1 MPVNRPLPPLPP
13 RPVRDLP
20 ARPTP
25 ASEPTPVAE
34 VPGATPLPEGVSRDM
49 IVALAR
55 ELAAE
60 MARSARP
67 APAAR
72 PLNDARPARSDAR
85 QSKPDARP
93 MRFVYG
99 AGAVAA
105 MSVMAVGLVQPD
117 FAATADQSAG
127 SGPTADP
134 NPVAQVPGTTV
145 QHVTQYIQLKPGQTA
160 PPGAT
165 VIAANAPTPR
175 VVVTHNTP
183 SGPAAQPAARPP
195 APKPATRQSGRPRP

>member
-1 MPVNRPLPPLPP
+1 MQ
-13 RPVRDLP
+13 
-20 ARPTP
+20 
-25 ASEPTPVAE
+25 
-34 VPGATPLPEGVSRDM
+34 LPEGVSREM

-67 APAAR
+67 TPGAR
-72 PLNDARPARSDAR
+72 PLSDARPARMDSR

-117 FAATADQSAG
+117 FAATADQSGA
-127 SGPTADP
+127 SDPTAEP
-134 NPVAQVPGTTV
+134 NAVAQVPATTV
-145 QHVTQYIQLKPGQTA
+145 QHVTQYVQLKPGETA
-160 PPGAT
+160 PPGAK

-175 VVVTHNTP
+175 IVVTHNTP
-183 SGPAAQPAARPP
+183 SGPAAQPVARPAARPP
-195 APKPATRQSGRPRP
+195 APKPVTRQSGKPRP